1 MDAAA
6 DVLARPP
13 PDIPI
18 AMLTGPHLLGM
29 FLNWFLIG
37 ILSVQM
43 CNLFFLSFSYNNRYI
58 KAYVYGLYLLEWVQ
72 TILMTCDAFHWF
84 IFGWG
89 NRAALTDV
97 STKWMNVPLMGG
109 IISASVQLFFSWQI
123 YQLTRSPWIAGVT
136 AVIAFSQGTIGVV
149 AGIRVLNFTSFPSR
163 LALALLKTRSM
174 FIMTVATHSGEAAA
188 DIIISVTMAY
198 ILFNMKSGFRATDRR
213 LVNIMRLFIETG
225 ILTSTV
231 ALLDIVFF
239 VIFPAGTLHECP
251 GVILPKLYSNTLL
264 ALLNNRIFMPDGD
277 LRTVNTS
284 GGFSSSLGNLSVA
297 KNLSRQSRLPQ
308 FRVDMRTIEE
318 DDMPLQDI
326 QECISC
332 SQRVDF
338 NFRQRNESSDLD
350 FDGSKHPYAGRD
362 DSIKA

>member
-1 MDAAA
+1 MRAWRGFHVAPPPRCSTASDLMMDVAT
-6 DVLARPP
+6 DVLAGPP

-18 AMLTGPHLLGM
+18 VMLTGPHLVGM

-43 CNLFFLSFSYNNRYI
+43 YLFFLSFSYNNRYI
-58 KAYVYGLYLLEWVQ
+58 KIYVYGLYLLEWAQ
-72 TILMTCDAFHWF
+72 TILMTYDAFHWF
-84 IFGWG
+84 VFGWG
-89 NRAALTDV
+89 NRAALMDV

-123 YQLTRSPWIAGVT
+123 YQLTRSPWVAGVT

-149 AGIRVLNFTSFPSR
+149 AGIRVR
-163 LALALLKTRSM
+163 IALALIKTRSM
-174 FIMTVATHSGEAAA
+174 FILTVATHSGEAVA
-188 DIIISVTMAY
+188 DIIIAVTMAY

-277 LRTVNTS
+277 SRTVNTS
-284 GGFSSSLGNLSVA
+284 GGLSSSIGNLSVA
-297 KNLSRQSRLPQ
+297 KNMSRRSTLPE

-318 DDMPLQDI
+318 EDIPLQDI
-326 QECISC
+326 QGN
-332 SQRVDF
+332 D
-338 NFRQRNESSDLD
+338 SSNLD

-362 DSIKA
+362 DTIKG